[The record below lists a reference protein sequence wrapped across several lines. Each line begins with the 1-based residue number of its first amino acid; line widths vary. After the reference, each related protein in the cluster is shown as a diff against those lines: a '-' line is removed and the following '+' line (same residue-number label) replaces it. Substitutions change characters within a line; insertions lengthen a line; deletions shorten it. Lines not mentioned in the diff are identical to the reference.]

1 MNSIEKAT
9 LPGGTQ
15 AAERYRS
22 ERVEY
27 WNRLAISSEDRPG
40 FGGSYR
46 RRLQEVYRTLIP
58 AGQRILELGSGFGDL
73 LAAVQP
79 AVGVGVDFS
88 PEMVRRAAKRHPH
101 LRFVETDAHELEGID
116 ETFDAVIVSDLVND
130 AWDVQ
135 ALLERLIRRTT
146 PRTRIVLNIQSH
158 LWELPLRAAGQVG
171 LARPK
176 LPQNWLTAEDLE
188 NLLEL
193 SGLHLIRRWQEV
205 LFPLPVPLVE
215 PVANRFLVRFWPLRH
230 LALCNFFVARPAP
243 AASSRQPAVSVV
255 VPARNEAGN
264 IAAIFERTPTMG
276 SSTELVFVEGHSR
289 DDTFETIEREI
300 AARPEARAKL
310 LRQSGEGKGDAVRE
324 GFAASSGEILMIL
337 DADLTVAPEDL
348 PRFYSAIQSGR
359 GELINGVRL
368 VYPMEQKAMRLAN
381 LVANKAFGLAFSWLL
396 GQPIRDT
403 LCGTKVLFREDY
415 ERIARS
421 RGHFGQL
428 DPFGDFDLLFGA
440 ARLGLE
446 IVEVPIRYR
455 ERTYGSTNIRRW
467 SHGMLLLRMCLLAA
481 RRLKF
486 R

>member
-1 MNSIEKAT
+1 METAGLSGEPTAT
-9 LPGGTQ
+9 
-15 AAERYRS
+15 ERYRA
-22 ERVEY
+22 ERVEH
-27 WNRLAISSEDRPG
+27 WNRVAVASEKWRG
-40 FGGSYR
+40 LGGSYH
-46 RRLQEVYRTLIP
+46 RRLREIYRTLIP
-58 AGQRILELGSGFGDL
+58 PGLRVLELGCGFGDL
-73 LAAVQP
+73 LSAVQP

-88 PEMVRRAAKRHPH
+88 PEMISRASRRHPH
-101 LRFVETDAHELEGID
+101 LRFVEADAHQVEGID
-116 ETFDAVIVSDLVND
+116 ETFDAIILSDLVND

-135 ALLERLIRRTT
+135 ALLERLIPRTT
-146 PRTRIVLNIQSH
+146 PRTRIVLNVHSH
-158 LWELPLRAAGQVG
+158 LWELPLGAAEGLG

-176 LPQNWLTAEDLE
+176 LPQNWLTPEDVE

-193 SGLHLIRRWQEV
+193 SGLRLVRRWQEV

-215 PVANRFLVRFWPLRH
+215 PLSNRFLVRFWPFRH
-230 LALCNFFVARPAP
+230 LALSNFFLARPAP
-243 AASSRQPAVSVV
+243 AAHSHQPTVSVV

-264 IAAIFERTPTMG
+264 IAAIFERTPSMG
-276 SSTELVFVEGHSR
+276 SATELVFVEGHSR
-289 DDTFETIEREI
+289 DETFETIEREI
-300 AARPEARAKL
+300 AARPGSRAKL

-324 GFAASSGEILMIL
+324 GFAASSGDILMIL

-348 PRFYSAIQSGR
+348 PRFYAAIESGK

-368 VYPMEQKAMRLAN
+368 VYPMEQKAMQFAN
-381 LVANKAFGLAFSWLL
+381 LVANKAFGLGFSWLL

-415 ERIARS
+415 ERIARN
-421 RGHFGQL
+421 RAYFGKI
-428 DPFGDFDLLFGA
+428 DPFGDFDLLFGS

-467 SHGMLLLRMCLLAA
+467 SHGMLLLRMCFVAA